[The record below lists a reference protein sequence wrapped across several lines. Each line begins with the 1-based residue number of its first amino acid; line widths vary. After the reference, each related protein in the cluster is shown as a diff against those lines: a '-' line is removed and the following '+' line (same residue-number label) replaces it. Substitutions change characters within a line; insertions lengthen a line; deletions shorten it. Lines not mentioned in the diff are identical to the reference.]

1 MPVWHGSCRAEG
13 RLATGH
19 SHTDGQTTTPRST
32 EHRTIH
38 LFAPRGGARH
48 AKRRTCRQAPRTCVK
63 RRGLS
68 RNPSG
73 SAAGPPAGVP
83 LPPAQALT
91 GVLRVLLGRKPV
103 GRGEC
108 HISLVGG
115 LGREDSS
122 RQVVSFG
129 TPPGRRRTRHRP
141 YRHRVRFT
149 FDARRADRGAD
160 ISVVR
165 NRGAGN
171 GNRGE
176 QGRRSSF
183 MTEVGA
189 GVDGGLGIASRLLT
203 EYPSRS
209 GWLLGPPSLGCD
221 PGETRTHGS
230 PAPVA
235 GSGRRGRIPRGV
247 AGGCGA
253 SCGASTAGYTRPR
266 AAACRS
272 TRLPTPGRHHGR
284 GCQVELP
291 CTDVEEML
299 FDLFLC
305 RQLRGD

>member
-1 MPVWHGSCRAEG
+1 MSPSSA
-13 RLATGH
+13 
-19 SHTDGQTTTPRST
+19 
-32 EHRTIH
+32 H
-38 LFAPRGGARH
+38 LREAPRPQPQPQRFCGWSSGWCSTPPGPGAY
-48 AKRRTCRQAPRTCVK
+48 RRSEGVAGQEARWTWCV
-63 RRGLS
+63 S
-68 RNPSG
+68 HFP
-73 SAAGPPAGVP
+73 
-83 LPPAQALT
+83 
-91 GVLRVLLGRKPV
+91 
-103 GRGEC
+103 
-108 HISLVGG
+108 LVGG

-209 GWLLGPPSLGCD
+209 GWLLGPPSLGRD